1 MAQVE
6 PQLVEPR
13 PLFLLFLDVNDR
25 NMTKPLD
32 KYRALFYR
40 GFYFFFKINF
50 LTKFQKLAS
59 ERYFDLHP
67 YKAIF
72 TLFSQNDKNKV
83 R

>member
-1 MAQVE
+1 MAQ
-6 PQLVEPR
+6 QVEPR

-25 NMTKPLD
+25 NMTID
-32 KYRALFYR
+32 SISIGLF
-40 GFYFFFKINF
+40 FIEDFIFFAKINF

-72 TLFSQNDKNKV
+72 TLFSHNDKRKV